1 MKEQRMVS
9 TNTQALRAMN
19 DRLNAQLQHV
29 VEGLTDEQLR
39 YRAPAIDER
48 SLKEV
53 ALHAYESL
61 LGFAATVS
69 GRPWPEAAVVPE
81 KAADLIPQLNE
92 MCLMVDEILTTLP
105 DGALEQ
111 EYTLP
116 WGQQI
121 KGLAAIADGLTHGLV
136 HVGNIMGIRAI
147 GGFPL
152 PPEEY

>member
-1 MKEQRMVS
+1 MTD

-19 DRLNAQLQHV
+19 DRLNTALRHV
-29 VEGLTDEQLR
+29 IEDLTDEQLL
-39 YRAPAIDER
+39 YRASPIDER
-48 SLKEV
+48 PLEEV

-69 GRPWPEAAVVPE
+69 GRPWPEAAVVPG

-92 MCLMVDEILTTLP
+92 MSLMVDEILAALP

-121 KGLAAIADGLTHGLV
+121 KGLDALADGLSHGFV

-147 GGFPL
+147 GGFSVPRQNRPL
-152 PPEEY
+152 K

>member
-1 MKEQRMVS
+1 MDNI
-9 TNTQALRAMN
+9 NTQALRAMN

-29 VEGLTDEQLR
+29 VADLTDEQLR

-48 SLKEV
+48 SLEEV
-53 ALHAYESL
+53 ALHACESL

-69 GRPWPEAAVVPE
+69 GRPWPDAVVVPE
-81 KAADLIPQLNE
+81 KAADLVPQLNE
-92 MCLMVDEILTTLP
+92 ICLMVDEILAMLP

-111 EYTLP
+111 EYILP

-121 KGLAAIADGLTHGLV
+121 KGLDALADGLAHGLV
-136 HVGNIMGIRAI
+136 HAGNIMGIRAI
-147 GGFPL
+147 GGFPV

>member
-1 MKEQRMVS
+1 MAD

-19 DRLNAQLQHV
+19 DRLNTELRRV
-29 VEGLTDEQLR
+29 VEGLTDEQLL

-48 SLKEV
+48 SLEEV

-69 GRPWPEAAVVPE
+69 NRPWPEATVVPG
-81 KAADLIPQLNE
+81 KAADLITQLNE
-92 MCLMVDEILTTLP
+92 MYLMVDEILAALP

-116 WGQQI
+116 RGQKI
-121 KGLAAIADGLTHGLV
+121 KGLDAIADGLSHGLV
-136 HVGNIMGIRAI
+136 HVGNIMGIRAT
-147 GGFPL
+147 GGFPMS
-152 PPEEY
+152 PETY